1 MIRASAEEAERNA
14 RLHDEVVAALISSG
28 TMTLMVPA
36 SLGGGE
42 ADPSVQID
50 VIEEMAYSDGST
62 GWAVMASMTAMG
74 TLLSVLSDAGV
85 DVVLKSENYVCAG
98 AVAPPGQAF
107 AADGGYRISGRFS
120 FGSGSAHAG
129 WLIGGYVVVG
139 PDRQPLMN
147 ELGEP
152 RVLFA
157 LVPRSRVNLLGNWD
171 VMGLVATA
179 SYDYEIPEQF
189 LSHELIAP
197 GDQPVRGGALYRM
210 GLKSLPGIGHAAVA
224 LGIAR
229 RCLDEF
235 RDVAE
240 TKVRPPSG
248 QLNKHHVIQRDFAQW
263 TAMLRSARAF
273 VHEAFNLLFQAT
285 QEGRG
290 GDPAMQAD
298 CRLAATHAV
307 FTAADITRSVYLA
320 SGSEGLRNAS
330 VIQRCFRDAHAA
342 AQHLFTGPQVYIDAG
357 RIYLRT
363 PGLTPRH
370 TELMS
375 RTVTPPLLDPS

>member
-1 MIRASAEEAERNA
+1 MIRARAEEAERNV
-14 RLHDEVVAALISSG
+14 RLDDDVVAALVSSG

-36 SLGGGE
+36 SVGGGE

-50 VIEEMAYSDGST
+50 VIEEMAYADGST

-85 DVVLKSENYVCAG
+85 DAVLKSENYVCAG
-98 AVAPPGQAF
+98 AVAPPGEAL
-107 AADGGYRISGRFS
+107 AVDGGYRISGRFS

-129 WLIGGYVVVG
+129 WLIGGYAVIG
-139 PDRQPLMN
+139 PDRQPIIN
-147 ELGEP
+147 ELGEA

-189 LSHELIAP
+189 SSHELIAP
-197 GDQPVRGGALYRM
+197 GDQPVRGGALYQM

-229 RCLDEF
+229 RSLDEF
-235 RDVAE
+235 REIAQ

-248 QLNKHHVIQRDFAQW
+248 QLNRHQVIQRDFAEW

-273 VHEAFNLLFQAT
+273 VHEAFNLLFRAT
-285 QEGRG
+285 AEGHG

-320 SGSEGLRNAS
+320 SGSEGLRNGS

-363 PGLTPRH
+363 PGLTSRH

-375 RTVTPPLLDPS
+375 RTVTPPLVDPH